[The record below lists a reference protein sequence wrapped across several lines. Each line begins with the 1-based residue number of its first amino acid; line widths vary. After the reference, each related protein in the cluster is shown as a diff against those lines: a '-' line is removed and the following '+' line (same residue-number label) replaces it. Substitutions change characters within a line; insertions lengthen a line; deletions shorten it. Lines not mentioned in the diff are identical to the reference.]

1 MARAPNITRRDEMQR
16 LLTAIRRL
24 DDHWL
29 GDLIGV
35 LLLFGLIPLVLF
47 LGTCIEGIQQ

>member
-1 MARAPNITRRDEMQR
+1 MRR
-16 LLTAIRRL
+16 LLNAVRRL

-35 LLLFGLIPLVLF
+35 LCLFGLIPLVLF
-47 LGTCIEGIQQ
+47 LGTFFGGVQQ